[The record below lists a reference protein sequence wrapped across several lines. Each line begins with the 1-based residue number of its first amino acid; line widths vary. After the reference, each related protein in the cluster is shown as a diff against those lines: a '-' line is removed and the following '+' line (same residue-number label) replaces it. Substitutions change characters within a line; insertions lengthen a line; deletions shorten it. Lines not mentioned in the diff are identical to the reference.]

1 MKQHTISTSANSPTP
16 RRSQP
21 ILLPLQ
27 QFLPILHKRP
37 RHRFR
42 RGIAHI
48 ILRIREAMRRVEE
61 EIRIPFSDQIRCLN
75 KRPITIIPVQNLHR
89 VPVRREPVLL
99 YLLQQDRGGD
109 DGLDAVVAVAAV
121 ADAVTVDF
129 EDDVARAVGVEEA
142 GWVDGAAL
150 VETAGEG
157 CFAGDVGA
165 CGIGG
170 LRDGYADAVVADFLF
185 GFAGVVEDVFSVVL
199 GWVSQ
204 SQSIVLLLL
213 LPLRGTE

>member
-37 RHRFR
+37 RNRLGR
-42 RGIAHI
+42 RIAHI
-48 ILRIREAMRRVEE
+48 ILRIREAMRRVEQ
-61 EIRIPFSDQIRCLN
+61 EIRIPLSDKIRCLN

-89 VPVRREPVLL
+89 IPVRREPVLVH
-99 YLLQQDRGGD
+99 LLQQDRGGD
-109 DGLDAVVAVAAV
+109 DGLDAVIAVAAV

-142 GWVDGAAL
+142 GWVDGAAF

-165 CGIGG
+165 CWIGG
-170 LRDGYADAVVADFLF
+170 LRDVYADAVVADLFF

-199 GWVSQ
+199 GV
-204 SQSIVLLLL
+204 
-213 LPLRGTE
+213 G

>member
-1 MKQHTISTSANSPTP
+1 MEQHTISTAANRPAP

-27 QFLPILHKRP
+27 QLLPILHKRP
-37 RHRFR
+37 GNRFGR
-42 RGIAHI
+42 RIAHI
-48 ILRIREAMRRVEE
+48 ILGIRVAVCRVEE
-61 EIRIPFSDQIRCLN
+61 VIRIALSDQIGCLDEG
-75 KRPITIIPVQNLHR
+75 PVTVVAVEDLHR
-89 VPVRREPVLL
+89 IPDRREPVLL
-99 YLLQQDRGGD
+99 HLLQQDRGGD

-121 ADAVTVDF
+121 ADAVAVDF

-142 GWVDGAAL
+142 GWVDGAAF

-165 CGIGG
+165 CWIGG
-170 LRDGYADAVVADFLF
+170 LRDGYADAVVADLFF

-199 GWVSQ
+199 GV
-204 SQSIVLLLL
+204 
-213 LPLRGTE
+213 G

>member
-37 RHRFR
+37 RNRLGR
-42 RGIAHI
+42 RIAHI
-48 ILRIREAMRRVEE
+48 ILRIREAMRRVEQ
-61 EIRIPFSDQIRCLN
+61 EIRIPLSDKIRCLN

-89 VPVRREPVLL
+89 IPVRREPVLVH
-99 YLLQQDRGGD
+99 LLQQDRGGD
-109 DGLDAVVAVAAV
+109 DGLDAVIAVAAV

-142 GWVDGAAL
+142 GWVDGAAF

-165 CGIGG
+165 CWIGG
-170 LRDGYADAVVADFLF
+170 LRDGYADAVVADLFF

-199 GWVSQ
+199 GV
-204 SQSIVLLLL
+204 
-213 LPLRGTE
+213 G